1 MPDLMHSLTVDLGSK
16 VDDRSYPIHIGR
28 GLLSDSVHWQG
39 LVENRGVVLVTDDHV
54 APLYAE
60 KLKIALGSVSLL
72 TEVVLPAGE
81 AHKHMGSV
89 QRILDASLEDRHER
103 QSLFIALGGG
113 VVGDMTGFAAACFL
127 RGVDFVQVPTT
138 LLAQVDSS
146 VGGKTGV
153 NHAMGKNLIG
163 AFHQPTQVLIDLDT
177 LQTLPEREFAAGLAE
192 VIKYGLIRDATFFEW
207 LIDHVEDLKARNGD
221 ALAFA
226 IERSCSIKA
235 AVVAEDEREGGVR
248 AHLNFGH
255 TFGHAIERLQ
265 GYGEWLHGE
274 AVAAGMVIAS
284 RLSANR
290 GLLEGS
296 VVERLIEFN
305 QTLDLPTSLPAGIS
319 TAQLLKA
326 MGSDK
331 KVAAGKVRYI
341 LLSTLGEATVSEHV
355 TEDDIARV
363 ITA

>member
-1 MPDLMHSLTVDLGSK
+1 MPDVMHTLKVDLGSTA
-16 VDDRSYPIHIGR
+16 DDRSYPIYIGR
-28 GLLSDSVHWQG
+28 GLLSDSAHWQK
-39 LVENRGVVLVTDDHV
+39 LVERRGVVLVTDDHV

-60 KLKIALGSVSLL
+60 PLKTALGSTSLL

-81 AHKHMGSV
+81 AHKHMSSV

-153 NHAMGKNLIG
+153 NHAMGKNLVG

-192 VIKYGLIRDATFFEW
+192 VIKYGLIRDAEFFEW
-207 LIDHVEDLKARNGD
+207 LIGHVGELKARDSG
-221 ALAFA
+221 ALAYA
-226 IERSCSIKA
+226 IERSCRIKA

-255 TFGHAIERLQ
+255 TFGHAIERIQ

-284 RLSANR
+284 RLSASR
-290 GLLEGS
+290 GMLGAS
-296 VVERLIEFN
+296 AVEQLIAFN
-305 QTLDLPTSLPAGIS
+305 ETLGLPTSLPAGIS
-319 TAQLLKA
+319 TAQLLSA

-341 LLSTLGEATVSEHV
+341 LLSALGEAIVTEHV
-355 TEDDIARV
+355 TEDDVARV